1 MSLPSPAPRP
11 LFSDL
16 LPAEFKGNLSFL
28 LARTRQDLAEEMD
41 AVFAEEG
48 LGIRHYAIL
57 SLLFRKGG
65 LRQTDIAAVMSLD
78 RTTTMKV
85 VDELESRGLL
95 QRSRHS
101 EDRRAN
107 AIDLT
112 DAGRAW
118 RERYMAR
125 VLEQEQRFLSSLSPG
140 ERTLLQELLL
150 KLVAGVHQRRNP
162 DEDMNTHEG

>member
-1 MSLPSPAPRP
+1 MSQSSPPSRP
-11 LFSDL
+11 LFSEL

-28 LARTRQDLAEEMD
+28 LARTRQELADEMD
-41 AVFAEEG
+41 AIFDGDG
-48 LGIRHYAIL
+48 LGIRHFAVL
-57 SLLFRKGG
+57 SLLFRRGG
-65 LRQTDIAAVMSLD
+65 LRQTDIGAVMNLD

-85 VDELESRGLL
+85 VDELEDRGLL
-95 QRSRHS
+95 QRSRSS

-118 RERYMAR
+118 RERHTTR
-125 VLEQEQRFLSSLSPG
+125 VLEQEQRFLSSLTPG

-150 KLVAGVHQRRNP
+150 KLVAGVHQRRSVNH
-162 DEDMNTHEG
+162 HES

>member
-1 MSLPSPAPRP
+1 MNQPSPASRP
-11 LFSDL
+11 LFSEL

-28 LARTRQDLAEEMD
+28 LARTRQDLADEMD
-41 AVFAEEG
+41 AVFGDDG

-85 VDELESRGLL
+85 VDELEARGLL

-118 RERYMAR
+118 RERHMSH
-125 VLEQEQRFLSSLSPG
+125 VLEQEQRFMSSLTPG

-150 KLVAGVHQRRNP
+150 KLVAGVHQRRNGAQ
-162 DEDMNTHEG
+162 E

>member
-1 MSLPSPAPRP
+1 MTSISPAPRP
-11 LFSDL
+11 LFSEL
-16 LPAEFKGNLSFL
+16 LPAEFTGNLSFL

-41 AVFAEEG
+41 AVFDGDG

-57 SLLFRKGG
+57 SLLFRRGG

-85 VDELESRGLL
+85 MDELEGRGLL

-112 DAGRAW
+112 EAGRAW
-118 RERYMAR
+118 RERHMNR
-125 VLEQEQRFLSSLSPG
+125 VLEQEQRFLSSLTPG

-150 KLVAGVHQRRNP
+150 KLVSGVHQRRNA
-162 DEDMNTHEG
+162 DHHED